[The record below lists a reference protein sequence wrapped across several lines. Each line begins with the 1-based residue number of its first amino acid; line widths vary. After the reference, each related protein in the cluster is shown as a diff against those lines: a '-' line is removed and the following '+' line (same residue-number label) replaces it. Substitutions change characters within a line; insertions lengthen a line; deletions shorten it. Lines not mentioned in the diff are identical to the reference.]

1 MSLTK
6 ADVEKV
12 SLLARLAL
20 TPAELDLMTTQLAA
34 VVGYVDQLKEL
45 DVTNVEPMAHA
56 VPTANVFRADVPR
69 AAAGWSDASLAG
81 AGNSDAGEPGEAD
94 RAALLANAP
103 HSDGEFYLVPAVLG
117 E

>member
-69 AAAGWSDASLAG
+69 AAAAGWSDAALAG
-81 AGNSDAGEPGEAD
+81 AGNSDAGEAD